1 MRDRRF
7 GSRSLTVTASFK
19 EGKTAR
25 RGASVRPSLDADEFI
40 NLLHGSDPMKMDLN
54 RLENEVRVESLPTG
68 PVGSK
73 VKMFCTLLPRLD
85 IKGALPSFGFLF
97 LDKQQIERLSNR
109 NIGTIANDI
118 VQVPITVG
126 GAMLMDKSG
135 RRPLLMNNVQDLYSI
150 LFFLHVEPWCNWA
163 WPILVLPPTDIQ
175 VIECEQSEA
184 EHNFYDALY
193 KKSLPGSGKKFSS

>member
-1 MRDRRF
+1 MGERKL
-7 GSRSLTVTASFK
+7 GSRSLTVQASFK

-54 RLENEVRVESLPTG
+54 RLENEVRG
-68 PVGSK
+68 Q
-73 VKMFCTLLPRLD
+73 LD

-126 GAMLMDKSG
+126 GAMLMDRSG
-135 RRPLLMNNVQDLYSI
+135 RRPLLMRPYENGDQRAI
-150 LFFLHVEPWCNWA
+150 LRSLMLKRTKETKDKEGR
-163 WPILVLPPTDIQ
+163 PILVLPPTDIQ
-175 VIECEQSEA
+175 VIECEQSEV